1 MNSRL
6 IRIREWLPAIVMA
19 GALVVLMP
27 AAAAAAGQEAAGWR
41 PTYDLIMRWVNFL
54 ILVFVIVKFARA
66 PLKNFFKQK
75 KIEVSTE
82 IETMEA
88 EKKAAEAKIAEA
100 RQAIEHRKER
110 FEQIRERM
118 IRHGKRR
125 KEEIIEGARRESRL
139 MIEAARNK
147 VEGQIRQAHE
157 KLREEMVDLAIDTA
171 MERLPAEMQEADSRN
186 LLNRY
191 LEAMEQQ

>member
-6 IRIREWLPAIVMA
+6 IRMREWFPAILMA
-19 GALVVLMP
+19 GALVLLIP
-27 AAAAAAGQEAAGWR
+27 AAAAAGQEPAGWR

-54 ILVFVIVKFARA
+54 ILAFVIVKFSRA

-75 KIEVSTE
+75 EIEVSSE

-88 EKKAAEAKIAEA
+88 EKKAAEARIAEA
-100 RQAIEHRKER
+100 REAIEHRKER

-139 MIEAARNK
+139 MIEAARHK
-147 VEGQIRQAHE
+147 VEGHIRQAHE
-157 KLREEMVDLAIDTA
+157 KLRGEMVDLAIDTA
-171 MERLPAEMQEADSRN
+171 MKRLPAQMEEADSRN
-186 LLNRY
+186 LLNQY
-191 LEAMEQQ
+191 FETLEQQ